1 MQKEIKRRAKLY
13 GIAAVLLATIL
24 ISLCYQLGYIPQI
37 PLPQPSPQSIPSM
50 LTFSS
55 YEELKDFLKN
65 RTQNPLTYSYNGAF
79 ATPMSPNL
87 GITGITVNSP
97 AIPAEKATAPQ
108 YSTTNIQVAGVDEAD
123 TVKND
128 GEYLYLL
135 MGNNVSILKAYP
147 ATEAKLVS
155 TIVVSDMT
163 PVGIF
168 VNRDRLAVLGTKYN
182 LNVTPYYGAPY
193 DSYIAPYLMD
203 VTTYVKVYDI
213 SDRTHPEPLTTFSTS
228 GNYISSRM
236 IGQYVYLVASQP
248 AYYVVQASPNVTI
261 DKVNIPMLGING
273 NMAEASPSEIYY
285 SNTSDGYFMFTTV
298 VTLNIQNTTES
309 PSYKTLTLGGTST
322 MYVSLNNIYIT
333 FPIEDHTL
341 IYRLHVENSTINPE
355 AQGEVPGSVL
365 NQYSM
370 DEYNDYFRIATTTW
384 ITSPMNATG
393 PLPATNVTGILPGP
407 IKLPSATNVAPTLPP
422 TNGTTPLSTPIMT
435 SGNPIVMLS
444 WAAEHNVYVLSMN
457 LTIVGRLENLAPDEN
472 LHSARFVGN
481 RCYLVTFQ
489 KTDPLFVINLTDA
502 TEPAVLGQL
511 SIPGYSDYLHP
522 YDENHLIG
530 VGKETVEAEQGYFAW
545 YQGIKVALFDVSNVS
560 NPIQM
565 ANYTIGDR
573 GSNSPVLSDPK
584 AFLFDK
590 SKNLLVIPVLVA
602 RVDQSQYP
610 SGEIPPSAYGQPVW
624 QGAYVFNL
632 TLSEGFVFRG
642 GITHIEDGTSIW
654 DSNYYVQ
661 RSLYIENVLY
671 TVSNA
676 KVKLNSL
683 DDLAFIK
690 EIEIG

>member
-1 MQKEIKRRAKLY
+1 MQKEIKRHAKLY

-24 ISLCYQLGYIPQI
+24 VSLCYQLGYIPQI
-37 PLPQPSPQSIPSM
+37 PLTQLSPKSVPSM
-50 LTFSS
+50 STFSS
-55 YEELKDFLKN
+55 YGELQNFLKN
-65 RTQNPLTYSYNGAF
+65 RTQNPSIYANYVNLYSMPMLPNSLSVTPSLSGVIIKA
-79 ATPMSPNL
+79 AT
-87 GITGITVNSP
+87 
-97 AIPAEKATAPQ
+97 PQ

-123 TVKND
+123 TVKSD
-128 GEYLYLL
+128 GQYIYLL
-135 MGNNVSILKAYP
+135 TGNNVSILKAYP
-147 ATEAKLVS
+147 ASEAQLVS

-168 VNRDRLAVLGTKYN
+168 VNGDRLAVLGTHS
-182 LNVTPYYGAPY
+182 NVTTIPYYGEVNVTYYSLPY
-193 DSYIAPYLMD
+193 SIDI
-203 VTTYVKVYDI
+203 TTYVKVYDI
-213 SDRTHPEPLTTFSTS
+213 SDRTHPELLTTYTAS
-228 GNYISSRM
+228 GDYFSSRM
-236 IGQYVYLVASQP
+236 IGQYVYIVASQP
-248 AYYVVQASPNVTI
+248 AYYVVEASPNVTI
-261 DKVNIPMLGING
+261 DKFNIPTIGMNG
-273 NMAEASPSEIYY
+273 LTTEASPSEIYY
-285 SNTSDGYFMFTTV
+285 SNTSGDYFQFTTIV
-298 VTLNIQNTTES
+298 ALNIQNTMES
-309 PSYKTLTLGGTST
+309 PNYKTLTLGGTST
-322 MYVSLNNIYIT
+322 IYVSLNNIYIT
-333 FPIEDHTL
+333 FPKEGNTL

-384 ITSPMNATG
+384 MTTQINVTG
-393 PLPATNVTGILPGP
+393 QPPATNTTGIWTVG
-407 IKLPSATNVAPTLPP
+407 
-422 TNGTTPLSTPIMT
+422 TPIMLWT
-435 SGNPIVMLS
+435 
-444 WAAEHNVYVLSMN
+444 AEHNVYVLNMN
-457 LTIVGRLENLAPDEN
+457 LTIVGRLENLAPNEN
-472 LHSARFVGN
+472 LHSARFVGD

-489 KTDPLFVINLTDA
+489 KTDPLFVINLTDP
-502 TEPAVLGQL
+502 TEPTVLGEL
-511 SIPGYSDYLHP
+511 RIPGFSDYLYP

-573 GSNSPVLSDPK
+573 GSDSPVLSDPK

-602 RVDQSQYP
+602 KVDQSQYP
-610 SGEIPPSAYGQPVW
+610 SGGIPPSAYGQPVW

-632 TLSEGFVFRG
+632 TLGEGFVFRG
-642 GITHIEDGTSIW
+642 GITHVEDGTSIW

-683 DDLAFIK
+683 DDLAFHKRDRDRLIPSPPIFFHSSK
-690 EIEIG
+690 

>member
-1 MQKEIKRRAKLY
+1 MQKEIKRHAKLY

-24 ISLCYQLGYIPQI
+24 VSLCYQLGYIPQI
-37 PLPQPSPQSIPSM
+37 PLTQLSPKSVPSM
-50 LTFSS
+50 STFSS
-55 YEELKDFLKN
+55 YGELQNFLKN
-65 RTQNPLTYSYNGAF
+65 RTQNPSIYANYVNLYSMPMLPNSLSVTPSLSGVIIKA
-79 ATPMSPNL
+79 AT
-87 GITGITVNSP
+87 
-97 AIPAEKATAPQ
+97 PQ

-123 TVKND
+123 TVKSD
-128 GEYLYLL
+128 GQYIYLL
-135 MGNNVSILKAYP
+135 TGNNVSILKAYP
-147 ATEAKLVS
+147 ASEAQLVS

-168 VNRDRLAVLGTKYN
+168 VNGDRLAVLGTHS
-182 LNVTPYYGAPY
+182 NVTTIPYYGEVNVTYYSLPY
-193 DSYIAPYLMD
+193 SIDI
-203 VTTYVKVYDI
+203 TTYVKVYDI
-213 SDRTHPEPLTTFSTS
+213 SDRTHPELLTTYTAS
-228 GNYISSRM
+228 GDYFSSRM
-236 IGQYVYLVASQP
+236 IGQYVYIVASQP
-248 AYYVVQASPNVTI
+248 AYYVVEASPNVTI
-261 DKVNIPMLGING
+261 DKFNIPTIGMNG
-273 NMAEASPSEIYY
+273 LTTEASPSEIYY
-285 SNTSDGYFMFTTV
+285 SNTSGDYFQFTTIV
-298 VTLNIQNTTES
+298 ALNIQNTMES
-309 PSYKTLTLGGTST
+309 PNYKTLTLGGTST
-322 MYVSLNNIYIT
+322 IYVSLNNIYIT
-333 FPIEDHTL
+333 FPKEGNTL

-384 ITSPMNATG
+384 MTTQINVTG
-393 PLPATNVTGILPGP
+393 QPPATNTTGIWTVG
-407 IKLPSATNVAPTLPP
+407 
-422 TNGTTPLSTPIMT
+422 TPIMLWT
-435 SGNPIVMLS
+435 
-444 WAAEHNVYVLSMN
+444 AEHNVYVLNMN
-457 LTIVGRLENLAPDEN
+457 LTIVGRLENLAPNEN
-472 LHSARFVGN
+472 LHSARFVGD

-489 KTDPLFVINLTDA
+489 KTDPLFVINLTDP
-502 TEPAVLGQL
+502 TEPTVLGEL
-511 SIPGYSDYLHP
+511 RIPGFSDYLYP

-573 GSNSPVLSDPK
+573 GSDSPVLSDPK

-602 RVDQSQYP
+602 KVDQSQYP
-610 SGEIPPSAYGQPVW
+610 SGGIPPSAYGQPVW

-632 TLSEGFVFRG
+632 TLGEGFVFRG
-642 GITHIEDGTSIW
+642 GITHVEDGTSIW